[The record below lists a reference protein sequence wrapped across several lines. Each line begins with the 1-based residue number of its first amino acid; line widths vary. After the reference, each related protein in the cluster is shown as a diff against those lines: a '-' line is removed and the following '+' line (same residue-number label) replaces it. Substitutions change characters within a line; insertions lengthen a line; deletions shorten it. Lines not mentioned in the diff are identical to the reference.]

1 MSPPLRLAASAN
13 SEGMRIRW
21 CGRASNPV
29 GDVNRFPVGST
40 PATFRQFAATASRR
54 GAGCDLHLLASARR
68 FEATVENPNN
78 G

>member
-1 MSPPLRLAASAN
+1 MQRASPAN

-40 PATFRQFAATASRR
+40 PATFRHVVASKSIAAPPPDRVQDR
-54 GAGCDLHLLASARR
+54 DLRFYASARR
-68 FEATVENPNN
+68 CWSGV
-78 G
+78 